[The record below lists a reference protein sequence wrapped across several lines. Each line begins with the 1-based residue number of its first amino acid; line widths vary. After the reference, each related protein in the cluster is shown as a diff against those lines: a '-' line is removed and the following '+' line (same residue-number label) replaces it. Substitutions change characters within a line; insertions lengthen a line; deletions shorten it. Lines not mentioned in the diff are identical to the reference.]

1 MAAVPLAGLTKYQRH
16 ATRKRL
22 PLQETLSPDLVKLA
36 AKSARDEHTDGAV
49 YQMLSRHEKNQS
61 FKKALEDLARGE
73 QSHYEFWK
81 AYTHDT
87 TIKTNRLKIYFTLL
101 LRLTLGLTFTM
112 KFLERHE
119 DALHERYRQMMKS
132 IPPAD
137 KARFEAMM
145 EEEEHQESYLMGE
158 IHEGRVKYMSFI
170 VLGLADAVVEIS
182 GIHAGSL
189 GIYNRTELAGL
200 AGVVAG
206 MAASIA
212 MASAAYAQAK
222 QGFEGSA
229 KWSAIYTGVSYMFT
243 AIFLALPYFLTG
255 SMVTALGISLVVG
268 VALVAMMTYYDTVIS
283 ARKFKRQFAEIAGII
298 LAASLAL
305 YIAGTLIRQLLGISI

>member
-1 MAAVPLAGLTKYQRH
+1 M
-16 ATRKRL
+16 
-22 PLQETLSPDLVKLA
+22 QETLSPELVKLA
-36 AKSARDEHTDGAV
+36 AKSAQDEYTDGAV
-49 YQMLSRHEKNQS
+49 YRALSRHEKNQS
-61 FKKALEDLARGE
+61 FRKALEDLARGE

-81 AYTHDT
+81 AYAPEAEPRVN
-87 TIKTNRLKIYFTLL
+87 KLKVYVTLI
-101 LRLTLGLTFTM
+101 LRIILGLTFTM

-119 DALHERYRQMMKS
+119 DALHMRYREMVEK
-132 IPPAD
+132 IPAAD

-145 EEEEHQESYLMGE
+145 EEEEHQEDLLMGQ

-189 GIYNRTELAGL
+189 GIYNKTELAGL

-206 MAASIA
+206 LAASIA

-229 KWSAIYTGVSYMFT
+229 KLSAIYTGVSYMFT
-243 AIFLALPYFLTG
+243 AIFLALPYFLTV
-255 SMVTALGISLVVG
+255 SMTFALGTSLVIG
-268 VALVAMMTYYDTVIS
+268 VILVAMMTYYDTVIS

-298 LAASLAL
+298 MAASLAL
-305 YIAGTLIRQLLGISI
+305 YIAGTLIRQILGIVIG